1 MLQFNSQW
9 RYYPPGTIDKKTVNE
24 IFSNVISSIKT
35 DGEKQEIYE
44 IFKRHFAS
52 QTGGPTGRS
61 SDESWAQSDLYTAM
75 YRCGEKNAALFAEAL
90 YDGLMEIKSGG
101 KTSSIPPWEYIN
113 ASLAPSGFA
122 ISPPDL
128 IAADNYIPIEVPDV
142 NPSLDE
148 QAKERIQNSLRDSE
162 AYLST
167 GRYRAAVQEILW
179 LLETIST
186 VFRGVQAS
194 EGSIQ
199 GKYFSKII
207 VDLRRLHQGKT
218 LDQVMS
224 WLDKM
229 YGYLSAPD
237 GGGIRHGS
245 TLERHVELT
254 QNEARLFCDLTRSYI
269 TYLLNEHARLVAE
282 PARERRSRI

>member
-1 MLQFNSQW
+1 MLQFNNQW
-9 RYYPPGTIDKKTVNE
+9 RYYPPGTIDKKIIND
-24 IFSNVISSIKT
+24 IFNNVISPIKT
-35 DGEKQEIYE
+35 NIEKQEIYE
-44 IFKRHFAS
+44 IFKRHFAG

-75 YRCGEKNAALFAEAL
+75 YRCGEKNVALFAEAL
-90 YDGLMEIKSGG
+90 YDGLMEIESGG
-101 KTSSIPPWEYIN
+101 KTSAIPPWEYIN

-122 ISPPDL
+122 ISPPYL
-128 IAADNYIPIEVPDV
+128 IASDNYVPIEVPDV

-148 QAKERIQNSLRDSE
+148 QAKERIQSSLRHSE
-162 AYLST
+162 AHLRT
-167 GRYRAAVQEILW
+167 GSYRAAVHETLW
-179 LLETIST
+179 LLETIT
-186 VFRGVQAS
+186 TAFRGVQAS

-245 TLERHVELT
+245 TLDRHVELT

-269 TYLLNEHARLVAE
+269 TYLLSEHSRLVVE
-282 PARERRSRI
+282 SGREKRY